1 MRQTERGLLLL
12 CCPLGDPLSGF
23 LSLPQARELSKRAR
37 AAGLGQEDPFRD
49 VTPRDIQRLGY
60 SAYEAQHIVTLLSR
74 ERLLDGYLLA
84 AEKAG
89 ITVITRLDARFPRR
103 LRDQLGGKC
112 PAALFCRGDV
122 SLLRSR
128 CVSLVGSRQL
138 LEPGRRFAAQAGL
151 LAAREGFSICSGDA
165 MGADRTAQEACLSN
179 GGRAVVFPAT
189 ELVNCPA
196 RKNVLYAAEDG
207 FELGFSAHRA
217 LARNRLIHAM
227 GEKTLVAQT
236 GFGKGGTWSGS
247 LDNLQHEYSPL
258 FVFDD
263 GSEGARAL
271 CMRGATAVKTLESI
285 SGLEPAQL
293 RLDMGSCERDPSAAR
308 EDTGA

>member
-12 CCPLGDPLSGF
+12 CCPLGDPLSGY
-23 LSLPQARELSKRAR
+23 LSLPQAKELSKRAR
-37 AAGLGQEDPFRD
+37 AAGIGEEDPFRD
-49 VTPRDIQRLGY
+49 VSVKDIRRLGY
-60 SAYEAQHIVTLLSR
+60 SEFEAQHIVSLLSR
-74 ERLLDGYLLA
+74 ERQLDGYLLA

-89 ITVITRLDARFPRR
+89 IVVITRLDERFPRR

-112 PAALFCRGDV
+112 PAALFCKGDI

-138 LEPGRRFAAQAGL
+138 RQPGFHFAAQAGA
-151 LAAREGFSICSGDA
+151 LAAKEGFSLCSGDA

-179 GGRAVVFPAT
+179 GGSAVIFPAT
-189 ELVNCPA
+189 ELVNCSP
-196 RKNVLYAAEDG
+196 RDHVLYAAEDG

-217 LARNRLIHAM
+217 LSRNRLIHAM

-263 GSEGARAL
+263 GTEGARAL
-271 CMRGATAVKTLESI
+271 CMRGATAVQRLESI
-285 SGLEPAQL
+285 EGLEPAQL
-293 RLDMGSCERDPSAAR
+293 RLEL
-308 EDTGA
+308 E